1 MAELIVE
8 VSSIPRTE
16 GIDAGGWK
24 EEDEVCPTCSKQFDN
39 RKQFRMD
46 DGTIVHKTCPVY
58 RRVNGRTSPRFSFGV
73 ENVYSK

>member
-8 VSSIPRTE
+8 VSSIERTE
-16 GIDAGGWK
+16 GIDAGEWK
-24 EEDEVCPTCSKQFDN
+24 EANEVCPTCEKEFGI

-58 RRVNGRTSPRFSFGV
+58 RRINGRTTPRYSFGV
-73 ENVYSK
+73 ER